1 MPEARGDI
9 REIIGEPVF
18 IPLFKLFLAYGP
30 IFKLSFGPKTFV
42 IVSDPALAKQ
52 VGSHGMLH
60 LTNMLHSLLHAC
72 RFQHELRQGSFW
84 CCTCVGVVNCAAKFQ
99 PARPALQHWRGNSG
113 RLLQAGQWWDAWG
126 VGLQ

>member
-30 IFKLSFGPKTFV
+30 VFKLSFGPKTFV

-52 VGSHGMLH
+52 VGSHG
-60 LTNMLHSLLHAC
+60 NAA
-72 RFQHELRQGSFW
+72 LR
-84 CCTCVGVVNCAAKFQ
+84 K
-99 PARPALQHWRGNSG
+99 RPACLIPCTLVVASAVARRRHVYWGATSGPACFPLQRCSGNSS
-113 RLLQAGQWWDAWG
+113 RLPQAG
-126 VGLQ
+126 

>member
-52 VGSHGMLH
+52 VGSPGA
-60 LTNMLHSLLHAC
+60 LHSANILHSRFHTC
-72 RFQHELRQGSFW
+72 RS
-84 CCTCVGVVNCAAKFQ
+84 
-99 PARPALQHWRGNSG
+99 
-113 RLLQAGQWWDAWG
+113 
-126 VGLQ
+126 

>member
-52 VGSHGMLH
+52 ASSRGV
-60 LTNMLHSLLHAC
+60 LHSSNILHGLLPCMRVSA
-72 RFQHELRQGSFW
+72 
-84 CCTCVGVVNCAAKFQ
+84 
-99 PARPALQHWRGNSG
+99 
-113 RLLQAGQWWDAWG
+113 
-126 VGLQ
+126 

>member
-30 IFKLSFGPKTFV
+30 VFKLSFGPKTFV

-52 VGSHGMLH
+52 AGSHG
-60 LTNMLHSLLHAC
+60 NAA
-72 RFQHELRQGSFW
+72 LR
-84 CCTCVGVVNCAAKFQ
+84 K
-99 PARPALQHWRGNSG
+99 RPACLIPCTLVVASAVAGRRQMLRLRGGCLLG
-113 RLLQAGQWWDAWG
+113 RYLWTSMLSSAT
-126 VGLQ
+126 L